1 MISMVCR
8 FPTRLVLFKR
18 FYSIEV
24 IERLIASNSQII
36 LSVVDVESHDE
47 INRPLHKYFFQQIY
61 EKRKKTS
68 IRNRREWCEKKRA
81 KSIKNV

>member
-1 MISMVCR
+1 MIPCSI
-8 FPTRLVLFKR
+8 RLVLFKR

-24 IERLIASNSQII
+24 IERLFASNSQLI
-36 LSVVDVESHDE
+36 LNVVVDVESHDE

>member
-1 MISMVCR
+1 MVCR

-47 INRPLHKYFFQQIY
+47 INRPLHKFFKQIY
-61 EKRKKTS
+61 IYMKRKRKQVLGIGVNGVRKGER
-68 IRNRREWCEKKRA
+68 IR
-81 KSIKNV
+81 